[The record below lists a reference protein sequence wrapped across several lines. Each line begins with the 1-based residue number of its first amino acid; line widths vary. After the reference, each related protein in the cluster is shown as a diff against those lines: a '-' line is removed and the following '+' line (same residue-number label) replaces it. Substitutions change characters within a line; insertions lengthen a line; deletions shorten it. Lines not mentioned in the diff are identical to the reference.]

1 MGCGASKPVEES
13 EFDGS
18 TVKWE
23 SNASLTT
30 AHSKCTW
37 VHANSGET
45 TWCGEWRAGEDKSE
59 GEKVPSMLYYIE
71 RDNAEAHQQEEEES
85 GNGVASNE
93 ATSMLVDA
101 IAPPGVGMAMDA
113 LDMFGGGG
121 SGLAPTGNY
130 RLLDKDGKIAW
141 KWCASPL
148 FITSRACVLCSFQ
161 PQSDPWSFT
170 NECHHLQVPGRD
182 QGPKS

>member
-1 MGCGASKPVEES
+1 MGCGSSKPVEES

-18 TVKWE
+18 TVNWE

-85 GNGVASNE
+85 GNGVAS
-93 ATSMLVDA
+93 MLVDA
-101 IAPPGVGMAMDA
+101 IAPPGLGMAMDA
-113 LDMFGGGG
+113 LDMSGGGG
-121 SGLAPTGNY
+121 SGLAPTGRY
-130 RLLDKDGKIAW
+130 RLLDKDGKISW
-141 KWCASPL
+141 NWCALPL
-148 FITSRACVLCSFQ
+148 LIASRACVLCS
-161 PQSDPWSFT
+161 SRSKACDP
-170 NECHHLQVPGRD
+170 
-182 QGPKS
+182 